1 MNTDTPDFLDTKD
14 TKGKIFRVAASLF
27 AEKGYNGVSMREI
40 SERTG
45 LSKPTIYYY
54 FGNKEGIYTSLVST
68 SLNYNVEIFQEIQQ
82 KKVSIKQKITEL
94 VKLRFR
100 QVQEYP
106 DLAKFFVSLLNGTEK
121 LPFLSE
127 LMEEAKSRRKMLVD
141 LINEG
146 IRTGEFGS
154 SAKPELAAE
163 IFIGSLMHF
172 IQKQLNTSESILTD
186 ALAAE
191 IVELLFLGWN
201 E

>member
-1 MNTDTPDFLDTKD
+1 MNAETPDFLDTRD

-82 KKVSIKQKITEL
+82 KKVSIKQKIIEL

-100 QVQEYP
+100 QVLEYP

-127 LMEEAKSRRKMLVD
+127 LMKKAKNRRKMLAD

-154 SAKPELAAE
+154 GAKPELAAE

-172 IQKQLNTSESILTD
+172 IQKQLNTSEIILTD
-186 ALAAE
+186 TLAEE

>member
-1 MNTDTPDFLDTKD
+1 MKTELPDFLDTKD
-14 TKGKIFRVAASLF
+14 TKGKIFRSAARLF

-45 LSKPTIYYY
+45 LSKPTIYYH

-68 SLNYNVEIFQEIQQ
+68 SLNYNVEMFQEIQQ
-82 KKVSIKQKITEL
+82 KEVSIKQKIIEL

-100 QVQEYP
+100 QVREYP
-106 DLAKFFVSLLNGTEK
+106 DLAQFFVSLLSGTEK
-121 LPFLSE
+121 LPFLE
-127 LMEEAKSRRKMLVD
+127 DQMKQALERRKMLVD

-146 IRTGEFGS
+146 ISTGEFGS
-154 SAKPELAAE
+154 NAKPELASE
-163 IFIGSLMHF
+163 IFVGSLMHF
-172 IQKQLNTSESILTD
+172 IQKQLNTTEIILTD
-186 ALAAE
+186 DLAEE